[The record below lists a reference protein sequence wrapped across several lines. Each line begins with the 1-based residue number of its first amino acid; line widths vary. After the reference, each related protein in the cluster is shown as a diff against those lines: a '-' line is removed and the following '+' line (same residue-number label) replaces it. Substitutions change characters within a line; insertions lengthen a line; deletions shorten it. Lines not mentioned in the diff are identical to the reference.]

1 MSQAVLL
8 SGIHNAVNRLSDTI
22 ATNTADEPVSD
33 QKIWKEAVQKLEEN
47 DDGLTT
53 DEMAKMLSIFTDDI
67 DVASIYI
74 KLGNPVIRV
83 SYIQTEL
90 PNMMLI
96 WQTSRGWGSWGSCE
110 FFVQIQLL
118 FHLPLYYTMY

>member
-8 SGIHNAVNRLSDTI
+8 SGIHNAVNCLSDTI

-33 QKIWKEAVQKLEEN
+33 QKIWKEAVWKLEEN

-74 KLGNPVIRV
+74 EPGNPVVRV
-83 SYIQTEL
+83 SYVQTRIAKYDADMA
-90 PNMMLI
+90 NK
-96 WQTSRGWGSWGSCE
+96 SRLAQSG
-110 FFVQIQLL
+110 QL
-118 FHLPLYYTMY
+118 